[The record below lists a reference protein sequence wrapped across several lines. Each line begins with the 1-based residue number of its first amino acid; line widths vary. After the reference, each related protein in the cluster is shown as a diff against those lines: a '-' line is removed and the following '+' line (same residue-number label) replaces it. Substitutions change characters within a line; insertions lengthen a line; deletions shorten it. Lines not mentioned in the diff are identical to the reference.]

1 MKVITIEE
9 LEKLAPGEA
18 TIVDVRP
25 EEEFR
30 RGTFEGAINIP
41 MKEFSDRMDEI
52 PKDKPVWLLCHTGER
67 SVEYVELL
75 CLSGYDAGNVEGG
88 YRAFLR
94 LQLGR
99 FISEE
104 DIMKEKTKEIERSL
118 IKNPSGE
125 PLPKQYRNTIS
136 SSRGTRSQSAF
147 PAVRIL
153 CLWQSFYRNCSVME
167 NILLNWYF
175 WS

>member
-88 YRAFLR
+88 DRAFLR

-104 DIMKEKTKEIERSL
+104 DIMKEKTKESSGASL
-118 IKNPSGE
+118 KSSENPSGE
-125 PLPKQYRNTIS
+125 AFYQSVQKYDLIQP
-136 SSRGTRSQSAF
+136 GTRPQSAF
-147 PAVRIL
+147 
-153 CLWQSFYRNCSVME
+153 QGG
-167 NILLNWYF
+167 
-175 WS
+175 

>member
-52 PKDKPVWLLCHTGER
+52 PKDKPVWLLCHTVVWNMW
-67 SVEYVELL
+67 SFSA
-75 CLSGYDAGNVEGG
+75 CLAMMQEMWKGG
-88 YRAFLR
+88 TVHSCAF
-94 LQLGR
+94 
-99 FISEE
+99 SWE
-104 DIMKEKTKEIERSL
+104 DLFPKKTS
-118 IKNPSGE
+118 
-125 PLPKQYRNTIS
+125 
-136 SSRGTRSQSAF
+136 
-147 PAVRIL
+147 
-153 CLWQSFYRNCSVME
+153 
-167 NILLNWYF
+167 
-175 WS
+175 

>member
-52 PKDKPVWLLCHTGER
+52 PKDKPVWLLCHTGA
-67 SVEYVELL
+67 SLK
-75 CLSGYDAGNVEGG
+75 S
-88 YRAFLR
+88 
-94 LQLGR
+94 
-99 FISEE
+99 SE
-104 DIMKEKTKEIERSL
+104 
-118 IKNPSGE
+118 NPSGE
-125 PLPKQYRNTIS
+125 LLPKQYRNTIS

>member
-75 CLSGYDAGNVEGG
+75 CLSGYEQEMWKGDTVHSC
-88 YRAFLR
+88 AF
-94 LQLGR
+94 
-99 FISEE
+99 SWE
-104 DIMKEKTKEIERSL
+104 DLFPKKTS
-118 IKNPSGE
+118 
-125 PLPKQYRNTIS
+125 
-136 SSRGTRSQSAF
+136 
-147 PAVRIL
+147 
-153 CLWQSFYRNCSVME
+153 
-167 NILLNWYF
+167 
-175 WS
+175 

>member
-75 CLSGYDAGNVEGG
+75 CLSGKIYFRRRHHEGKNQKN
-88 YRAFLR
+88 RA
-94 LQLGR
+94 
-99 FISEE
+99 
-104 DIMKEKTKEIERSL
+104 
-118 IKNPSGE
+118 E
-125 PLPKQYRNTIS
+125 PH
-136 SSRGTRSQSAF
+136 
-147 PAVRIL
+147 
-153 CLWQSFYRNCSVME
+153 
-167 NILLNWYF
+167 
-175 WS
+175 

>member
-118 IKNPSGE
+118 IKKFRKSIW
-125 PLPKQYRNTIS
+125 RAFTIS

>member
-67 SVEYVELL
+67 SVEYMELL

-118 IKNPSGE
+118 IKKFRKSIWRAFTKAVQKYDLIQPGDKIAVCISGGKDSM
-125 PLPKQYRNTIS
+125 LMAKC
-136 SSRGTRSQSAF
+136 F
-147 PAVRIL
+147 
-153 CLWQSFYRNCSVME
+153 
-167 NILLNWYF
+167 
-175 WS
+175 